1 MSDDLNGKRQL
12 VEPHRCLSV
21 DCARSHENV
30 ARWDHSAR
38 PSPNSESPGV
48 FALPSSRA
56 LSEDQIEAL
65 KIAID
70 TFGNGRSRVDH
81 RVANRLGELLDRLTG
96 ATK

>member
-1 MSDDLNGKRQL
+1 
-12 VEPHRCLSV
+12 
-21 DCARSHENV
+21 
-30 ARWDHSAR
+30 
-38 PSPNSESPGV
+38 V